1 MKIVHEQA
9 PQSID
14 TSEMFSIENDVE
26 GLSPIDE
33 FISAIIRINALCH
46 DPKNFPRELGHL
58 MVLGFVSAVESY
70 FRSLIRELVN
80 SDLAS
85 FSSSQRQN
93 ISFAAA
99 FHGKNELKAE
109 ALVEHI
115 SFTSERRVVESFI
128 NFLGF
133 KKGTSER
140 GVKSAIGE
148 YEKVCQLRH
157 CVAHRFGKLGS
168 QNAIALGYK
177 RHIDYIEKQIN
188 FDYEAVQMVAN
199 VCDNFVRGI
208 NNFCYQIVLSRS
220 YHDGWTEWTGDLRR
234 DRSTFSRYYRLF
246 SSDKNIPK
254 SPTLKYAFFDFKKSV
269 LSEPKKPQN
278 WWP

>member
-9 PQSID
+9 PQTID
-14 TSEMFSIENDVE
+14 TSKMFSAGNEVDN
-26 GLSPIDE
+26 LSPIDE
-33 FISAIIRINALCH
+33 FISAVIRINALCH

-80 SDLAS
+80 SDPAS
-85 FSSSQRQN
+85 FSASQRQS

-99 FHGKNELKAE
+99 FHGKDELKAE

-115 SFTSERRVVESFI
+115 SFTSERRVVESFV

-133 KKGTSER
+133 KKGSAER
-140 GVKSAIGE
+140 GVKSAIGQ

-168 QNAIALGYK
+168 QNAIALDYDS
-177 RHIDYIEKQIN
+177 HIAHIEKKID
-188 FDYEAVQMVAN
+188 FDYEAVQKIAN

-208 NNFCYQIVLSRS
+208 NNFCYQIVLNRS
-220 YHDGWTEWTGDLRR
+220 YHDDWNEWSGDLRR
-234 DRSTFSRYYRLF
+234 DKRNFEKYYRIF
-246 SSDKNIPK
+246 SSKKNIPK
-254 SPTLKYAFFDFKKSV
+254 SPELKNAFYDFRNSII
-269 LSEPKKPQN
+269 LEPKTPGN